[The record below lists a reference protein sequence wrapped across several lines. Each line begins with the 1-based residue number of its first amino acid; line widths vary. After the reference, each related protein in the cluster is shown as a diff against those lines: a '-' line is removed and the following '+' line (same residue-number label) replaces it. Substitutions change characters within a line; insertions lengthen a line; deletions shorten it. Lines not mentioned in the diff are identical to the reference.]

1 VTVAVDPAAV
11 AANVAGVRE
20 RVAAA
25 AARSGRDPDRVTLVA
40 VAKLFPAAAVRAVLE
55 AGVAD
60 VGENYAKDLEAK
72 AAQVPGVR
80 WHFVGRL
87 QRNKAGVLV
96 TAGALVHSLDSLA
109 GARALARRAVAAGT
123 AARALVQVEVDD
135 REAAH
140 GVRPAD
146 LPGLLDACRAL
157 DGLEVLGLMVM
168 PAPAE
173 DPEATRPAFRR
184 TAELAARSGL
194 SELSMGMTA
203 DFEVAVEEGATLIR
217 IGTALFGPRPTRRPG
232 RGGPGD
238 RQGGPPVDRGGPG
251 GPPGWSPG
259 GSGGRPV
266 SLSPMTPTIRSGV
279 PIGTKEI
286 GQRDVP
292 EGPP

>member
-1 VTVAVDPAAV
+1 MNREGFGEPQGGAPMNREGFGEPQGGAPMNRAVDPAAV

-25 AARSGRDPDRVTLVA
+25 AARAGRDPGQVTLVA
-40 VAKLFPAAAVRAVLE
+40 VAKLFPAAAVRAVLA

-60 VGENYAKDLEAK
+60 VGENYAKDLEDK

-96 TAGALVHSLDSLA
+96 RAGALVHSLDSLA
-109 GARALARRAVAAGT
+109 GARALGRRAVAAGT
-123 AARALVQVEVDD
+123 TARALVQVEVDD

-146 LPGLLDACRAL
+146 LAGFLDACRAV
-157 DGLEVLGLMVM
+157 DGLQVEGLMVM
-168 PAPAE
+168 PAPAD

-194 SELSMGMTA
+194 AGLSMGMTA

-232 RGGPGD
+232 RGGAAVGRGGPGD
-238 RQGGPPVDRGGPG
+238 RRGGPPVGQG
-251 GPPGWSPG
+251 
-259 GSGGRPV
+259 GGR
-266 SLSPMTPTIRSGV
+266 
-279 PIGTKEI
+279 
-286 GQRDVP
+286 
-292 EGPP
+292 